1 MKVGTIMSE
10 EEDKKVENTENPD
23 ENLEEVEDEEDDE
36 DLAEALGE
44 KSDGDLSA
52 EDIDKVI
59 NEEDP
64 LFQDELS
71 KINEDDFKNLI
82 IDDKQASGEVD
93 DSDKKGPSLWKSF
106 LKNLPKEKKLNLYV
120 AGGVVALF
128 LPIITLLLMGKLIPR
143 FDIPYIVSLEEL
155 TDEIYTYPTDGVEVP
170 LFDDY
175 RSNAITYAL
184 PKTMINLRREGSN
197 PSYGEFEF
205 FLNLRE
211 KELEAVIKS
220 KQSEIMDLVQRTLE
234 QITWSELQNP
244 TGKEKVKK
252 VIRHRVNDFLQ
263 GNIVLGVYYRS
274 ILLQK

>member
-1 MKVGTIMSE
+1 MSE

>member
-23 ENLEEVEDEEDDE
+23 ENLEEAEDEEDDE

-128 LPIITLLLMGKLIPR
+128 LPIITYSCPSWASDK
-143 FDIPYIVSLEEL
+143 
-155 TDEIYTYPTDGVEVP
+155 
-170 LFDDY
+170 
-175 RSNAITYAL
+175 SNTFYS
-184 PKTMINLRREGSN
+184 T
-197 PSYGEFEF
+197 
-205 FLNLRE
+205 
-211 KELEAVIKS
+211 
-220 KQSEIMDLVQRTLE
+220 
-234 QITWSELQNP
+234 
-244 TGKEKVKK
+244 
-252 VIRHRVNDFLQ
+252 
-263 GNIVLGVYYRS
+263 
-274 ILLQK
+274 